1 MRVDHTHSMNAFTGE
16 PVLNYP
22 VPLSVNPN
30 RPLRGLEYH
39 LAIFG
44 HDDIRMLPIP
54 VGTIVA
60 IQDFPVHQSQV
71 CRVHDD
77 LLQVIARIDE
87 KQRDLSLIC

>member
-1 MRVDHTHSMNAFTGE
+1 MYAFTGE
-16 PVLNYP
+16 PVLNHP
-22 VPLSVNPN
+22 IPLSVNPN

-54 VGTIVA
+54 VWAIIA
-60 IQDFPVHQSQV
+60 IQDFSVHQSQV
-71 CRVHDD
+71 GRVYND